1 MASECGELCLIARD
15 NEEYVTSLMSA
26 CDESCYSLL
35 HAVANSCSVDDA
47 CGDVRLIC
55 IRMFA
60 VIQV

>member
-35 HAVANSCSVDDA
+35 HAVANSCSVVMHVVMCD
-47 CGDVRLIC
+47 
-55 IRMFA
+55 
-60 VIQV
+60 